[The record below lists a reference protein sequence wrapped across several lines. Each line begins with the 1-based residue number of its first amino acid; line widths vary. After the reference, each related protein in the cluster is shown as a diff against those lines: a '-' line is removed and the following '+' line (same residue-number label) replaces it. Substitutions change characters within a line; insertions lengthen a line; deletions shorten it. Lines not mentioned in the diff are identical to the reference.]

1 MTDQNQ
7 PSPATPGSSTV
18 EASSRAPDVPP
29 PVPAPSTAAAPSQ
42 PHSLDPQYIP
52 FQRAVGLIVTACVSG
67 TLLGAAAIVWAT
79 GEAPPWVNI
88 LLAPAWFAVT
98 IAVAWFSYA
107 WPPLEHRHT
116 SYVIDEEGIEIR
128 SGVVWRA
135 VTSVPRSRVQHI
147 DVSQGPLERAYGLGR
162 LVIYTAGTEHSR
174 VDLPGL
180 NHEVAFE
187 LRNHLL
193 PQGDDDAV

>member
-1 MTDQNQ
+1 VTDQNQ
-7 PSPATPGSSTV
+7 PFPAAP
-18 EASSRAPDVPP
+18 ASSAVGASPRAPDLPP
-29 PVPAPSTAAAPSQ
+29 ASASSKAGSSSQ
-42 PHSLDPQYIP
+42 RHSLDPQYVP
-52 FQRAVGLIVTACVSG
+52 FQRAVGLIVTACASG
-67 TLLGAAAIVWAT
+67 TLLGTAAIVWAT
-79 GEAPPWVNI
+79 GEAPRWLNL
-88 LLAPAWFAVT
+88 LLAPAWFGAT

-107 WPPLEHRHT
+107 WPPLEHRYT
-116 SYVIDEEGIEIR
+116 SYVLDDEGIEIR

-180 NHEVAFE
+180 NHDVAFE

>member
-1 MTDQNQ
+1 
-7 PSPATPGSSTV
+7 
-18 EASSRAPDVPP
+18 
-29 PVPAPSTAAAPSQ
+29 
-42 PHSLDPQYIP
+42 
-52 FQRAVGLIVTACVSG
+52 VTACVSG
-67 TLLGAAAIVWAT
+67 PLLGTAAIVWAT
-79 GEAPPWVNI
+79 RDAPPLVNL
-88 LLAPAWFAVT
+88 LLAPAWFLVT
-98 IAVAWFSYA
+98 VAVAWYSYA

-116 SYVIDEEGIEIR
+116 SYVLDEDGIEIR

-135 VTSVPRSRVQHI
+135 VTNVPRSRVQHI

-180 NHEVAFE
+180 NHDVAFE

-193 PQGDDDAV
+193 PQGHDDAV